1 MKINNQENPEEIL
14 LNKENNTNDNNII
27 EEIINQSEHLSNNNN
42 YISFQDEKEE
52 KLSEYI
58 QVFCRFRPPSESEL
72 SFSTNNSV
80 ILLSPKQLI
89 ITQEKK
95 LELKKDYTFDAL
107 FENDTSKELFY
118 QKTSKPIVNAVL
130 QGYNGGI
137 ICYGETGTGKSYTLK
152 EILPQVEQQ
161 IFEYINEADGNNEL
175 FKIDLAMI
183 EIYKEQVN
191 DLIDLKNTNLNLIE
205 NKSKKLIIDNLT
217 HVGIS
222 SKEQLNQMINKGLYN
237 RNSRDINYKSK
248 SHFII
253 MITVY
258 HYYKNENYIKI
269 GKLNLVDLEGS
280 ERISNIEEGN
290 LEEQKLINKSLIAL
304 SIIVQ
309 NISNENDNIT
319 YAPYRDSKLTRI
331 ISDCFGGNAYTSLIL
346 HCSKHECSTV
356 QTRNTLMFG
365 EKVKKIKNYPVI
377 NIEKING
384 KGIILGEIFNLENNN
399 RGGNI
404 DLGKKNLNLNN
415 NETIRQMK
423 EKINFLNIQIEQLN
437 KRNALLENEKK
448 NFFEKINNGGSNKI
462 NNFYIK
468 NNINDLHEL
477 LNEKESK
484 EKELLNDLNSLKIL
498 LEEKNKELEE
508 IKINQNENIKTCE
521 DLTECLNEAGNQIK
535 NKEMIIE
542 ELKNKIEINNKEIND
557 LNNII
562 NELKEEEEKEKNN
575 YENIIQEL
583 KDNINNLN
591 NKINELNNKLNLNEK
606 EINALNNEKISQLKS
621 KENYEKRINQLKE
634 QINKLK
640 EETEKEKNNYENIIQ
655 ELKDNI
661 NNLNNKINELNN
673 KLNLNEKE
681 INALNN
687 EKISQL
693 KSKENY
699 EKRIN
704 QLKEQINKLKEENNP
719 NKIREKTLELDNLNK
734 KINKLQEENDKLKN
748 KLDIITKEQKVQPK
762 NSDLI
767 NENNILKNQIK
778 LLEKNYDNISL
789 KNKEL
794 LQQINQNHNQRNRP
808 YSESKDVKELN
819 NLKQENK
826 RLNEKIISLE
836 KHKKG
841 EDKLKNEIKNKDKT
855 HEEFETEF
863 HQIIQDNDEKIKEI
877 KNLKKQIDNLNREN
891 TRNKNTIDN
900 LRKEITDKN
909 KIIEDNKKQ
918 NNNYSPIYNNTRSNT
933 SQYQTSYNN
942 NRYISD
948 IKQKNELITKENNE
962 NKKVIE
968 NLRKE
973 IETKT
978 KQLEEN
984 NKYRQCTCDKT
995 KIEKLK
1001 KEINIKNN
1009 TINDYRIKLDNLQKE
1024 LSSKDKIITDYKNSY
1039 YMKTSPRNNNFIIF
1053 DEQNRNKNNSY
1064 GKNYNNNNNSTSNYC
1079 YNYRRIYQIKE
1090 KEDENNIEILYKE
1103 INKYK
1108 EIIREKEREIIRIKN
1123 ESNNRCN
1130 IYCEN
1135 QSIAELQRI
1144 IKELKCENNKLKEEL
1159 IDYDNLRAEIEFIYK
1174 RGGNYS
1180 FKETNK
1186 TSLKLAYDALV
1197 EENRQL
1203 KQKINKIERNLNK

>member
-27 EEIINQSEHLSNNNN
+27 EEIINQSEHLSNKNN

-137 ICYGETGTGKSYTLK
+137 ICFGETGTGKSYTLK

-222 SKEQLNQMINKGLYN
+222 SKEQLNQMINKGLCN

-253 MITVY
+253 IITVY

-591 NKINELNNKLNLNEK
+591 NKINELNNKLILNEK
-606 EINALNNEKISQLKS
+606 EINALNNEKVSQLKS

-640 EETEKEKNNYENIIQ
+640 EEEEKEKNNYENIIQ

-687 EKISQL
+687 EKTSQL

-734 KINKLQEENDKLKN
+734 KINKLQEENNKLKN
-748 KLDIITKEQKVQPK
+748 KLDIITKEQKAQPK

-794 LQQINQNHNQRNRP
+794 LQQINQNQNPRNRP

-841 EDKLKNEIKNKDKT
+841 EDKLKNEIKNRDKT

>member
-130 QGYNGGI
+130 KGYNGGI

-222 SKEQLNQMINKGLYN
+222 SKEQLNQMINKGLCN

-384 KGIILGEIFNLENNN
+384 KGIILGEIFNLDNNN

-562 NELKEEEEKEKNN
+562 NELKEEEEKGKNN
-575 YENIIQEL
+575 YENIIQGL

-591 NKINELNNKLNLNEK
+591 NKINELNNKL
-606 EINALNNEKISQLKS
+606 I
-621 KENYEKRINQLKE
+621 
-634 QINKLK
+634 
-640 EETEKEKNNYENIIQ
+640 
-655 ELKDNI
+655 
-661 NNLNNKINELNN
+661 
-673 KLNLNEKE
+673 LNEKE

-794 LQQINQNHNQRNRP
+794 LQQINQNQRNRP

-841 EDKLKNEIKNKDKT
+841 EDKLKKEIKNKDKT
-855 HEEFETEF
+855 HEEFENEF

-1064 GKNYNNNNNSTSNYC
+1064 GKNYNNNNSTSNYC

-1108 EIIREKEREIIRIKN
+1108 EIISEKEREIIRIKN

>member
-14 LNKENNTNDNNII
+14 LSKENNTIDNNII

-130 QGYNGGI
+130 KGYNGGI

-377 NIEKING
+377 NIEKVNG
-384 KGIILGEIFNLENNN
+384 KGIILGEIFNLENKN

-591 NKINELNNKLNLNEK
+591 NKINELNNKLNINEK
-606 EINALNNEKISQLKS
+606 EINALNNEK
-621 KENYEKRINQLKE
+621 
-634 QINKLK
+634 
-640 EETEKEKNNYENIIQ
+640 T
-655 ELKDNI
+655 
-661 NNLNNKINELNN
+661 
-673 KLNLNEKE
+673 
-681 INALNN
+681 
-687 EKISQL
+687 SQL

-794 LQQINQNHNQRNRP
+794 LQQINQNQRNRP

-841 EDKLKNEIKNKDKT
+841 EDKLKNEIKNRDKT

-1024 LSSKDKIITDYKNSY
+1024 LSSKDKILTDYKNSY

>member
-130 QGYNGGI
+130 KGYNGGI

-161 IFEYINEADGNNEL
+161 IFEYINETDGNNEL

-384 KGIILGEIFNLENNN
+384 KGIILGEIFNLENKN

-575 YENIIQEL
+575 YENIIQGL

-591 NKINELNNKLNLNEK
+591 NKINELNNKL
-606 EINALNNEKISQLKS
+606 I
-621 KENYEKRINQLKE
+621 
-634 QINKLK
+634 
-640 EETEKEKNNYENIIQ
+640 
-655 ELKDNI
+655 
-661 NNLNNKINELNN
+661 
-673 KLNLNEKE
+673 LNEKE

-794 LQQINQNHNQRNRP
+794 LQQINQNQNQRNRP

-841 EDKLKNEIKNKDKT
+841 EDKLKNEIKNRDKT

-1203 KQKINKIERNLNK
+1203 RNKITRIEKNMK

>member
-95 LELKKDYTFDAL
+95 LELKKDYIFDAL

-130 QGYNGGI
+130 KGYNGGI

-161 IFEYINEADGNNEL
+161 IFEYINETDGNNEL

-222 SKEQLNQMINKGLYN
+222 SKEQLNQMINKGLCN

-673 KLNLNEKE
+673 KLILNEKE

-794 LQQINQNHNQRNRP
+794 LQQINQNQRNRP

-909 KIIEDNKKQ
+909 KIIEDNKKH

-973 IETKT
+973 RETKT

>member
-222 SKEQLNQMINKGLYN
+222 SKEQLNQMINKGLCN

-591 NKINELNNKLNLNEK
+591 NKINELNNKLILNEK

-673 KLNLNEKE
+673 KLILNEKE

-794 LQQINQNHNQRNRP
+794 LQQINQNQRNRP

-1064 GKNYNNNNNSTSNYC
+1064 GKNYNNNNSTSNYC

>member
-161 IFEYINEADGNNEL
+161 IFEYINETDGNNEL

-222 SKEQLNQMINKGLYN
+222 SKEQLNQMINKGLCN

-591 NKINELNNKLNLNEK
+591 NKINELNNKLNINEK
-606 EINALNNEKISQLKS
+606 EINALNNEKTSQLKS

-673 KLNLNEKE
+673 KLNINEKE

-687 EKISQL
+687 EKTSQL

-794 LQQINQNHNQRNRP
+794 LQQINQNQRNRP

-1064 GKNYNNNNNSTSNYC
+1064 GKNYNNNNNSTNNYC

>member
-130 QGYNGGI
+130 KGYNGGI

-346 HCSKHECSTV
+346 QCSKHECSTV

-591 NKINELNNKLNLNEK
+591 NKINELNNKL
-606 EINALNNEKISQLKS
+606 I
-621 KENYEKRINQLKE
+621 
-634 QINKLK
+634 
-640 EETEKEKNNYENIIQ
+640 
-655 ELKDNI
+655 
-661 NNLNNKINELNN
+661 
-673 KLNLNEKE
+673 LNEKE

-794 LQQINQNHNQRNRP
+794 LQQINQNQRNRP

-855 HEEFETEF
+855 HEEFENEF

-1009 TINDYRIKLDNLQKE
+1009 TINDYRLKLDNLQKE

-1064 GKNYNNNNNSTSNYC
+1064 GKNYNNNNNSTNNYC

-1123 ESNNRCN
+1123 ESNKRCN

-1135 QSIAELQRI
+1135 QNIAELQRI

>member
-222 SKEQLNQMINKGLYN
+222 SKEQLNQMINKGLCN

-562 NELKEEEEKEKNN
+562 NELKEEEEKKKNN

-591 NKINELNNKLNLNEK
+591 NKINELNNKLILNEK
-606 EINALNNEKISQLKS
+606 EINALNNEK
-621 KENYEKRINQLKE
+621 
-634 QINKLK
+634 
-640 EETEKEKNNYENIIQ
+640 T
-655 ELKDNI
+655 
-661 NNLNNKINELNN
+661 
-673 KLNLNEKE
+673 
-681 INALNN
+681 
-687 EKISQL
+687 SQL

-794 LQQINQNHNQRNRP
+794 LQQINQNQNQRNRP

-909 KIIEDNKKQ
+909 KIKEDNKKQ

-1144 IKELKCENNKLKEEL
+1144 IKELKCENNKLKEDL

>member
-384 KGIILGEIFNLENNN
+384 KGIILGEIFNFENKN

-591 NKINELNNKLNLNEK
+591 NKINELNNKLILNEK
-606 EINALNNEKISQLKS
+606 EINALNNEK
-621 KENYEKRINQLKE
+621 
-634 QINKLK
+634 
-640 EETEKEKNNYENIIQ
+640 T
-655 ELKDNI
+655 
-661 NNLNNKINELNN
+661 
-673 KLNLNEKE
+673 
-681 INALNN
+681 
-687 EKISQL
+687 SQL

-719 NKIREKTLELDNLNK
+719 NKIREQALELDNLNK

-794 LQQINQNHNQRNRP
+794 LQQINQNQNQRNRP

-933 SQYQTSYNN
+933 SKYQTSYNN

-1009 TINDYRIKLDNLQKE
+1009 TINDYRLKLDNLQKE

-1064 GKNYNNNNNSTSNYC
+1064 GKNYNNNNNSTNNYC

-1186 TSLKLAYDALV
+1186 TSLKLAYDTLV

>member
-591 NKINELNNKLNLNEK
+591 NKINELNNKLILNEK

-673 KLNLNEKE
+673 KLILNEKE

-704 QLKEQINKLKEENNP
+704 QLKEQINKLREENNP
-719 NKIREKTLELDNLNK
+719 NKIREQALELDNLNK
-734 KINKLQEENDKLKN
+734 KINKLQEENNKLKN
-748 KLDIITKEQKVQPK
+748 KLDLITKEQKVQPK

-794 LQQINQNHNQRNRP
+794 LQQINQNQRNRP

>member
-130 QGYNGGI
+130 KGYNGGI

-377 NIEKING
+377 NIEKVNG

-399 RGGNI
+399 RGSNI
-404 DLGKKNLNLNN
+404 DLGKKNLNINN

-591 NKINELNNKLNLNEK
+591 NKINELNNKLILNEK

-634 QINKLK
+634 QINKL
-640 EETEKEKNNYENIIQ
+640 
-655 ELKDNI
+655 
-661 NNLNNKINELNN
+661 
-673 KLNLNEKE
+673 
-681 INALNN
+681 
-687 EKISQL
+687 
-693 KSKENY
+693 
-699 EKRIN
+699 R
-704 QLKEQINKLKEENNP
+704 EENNP
-719 NKIREKTLELDNLNK
+719 NKIREQALELDNLNK

-794 LQQINQNHNQRNRP
+794 LQQINQNQRNRP

>member
-161 IFEYINEADGNNEL
+161 IFEYINETDGNNEL

-562 NELKEEEEKEKNN
+562 NELKEEKEKEKNN

-583 KDNINNLN
+583 KGNINNLN
-591 NKINELNNKLNLNEK
+591 NKINELNNKL
-606 EINALNNEKISQLKS
+606 I
-621 KENYEKRINQLKE
+621 
-634 QINKLK
+634 
-640 EETEKEKNNYENIIQ
+640 
-655 ELKDNI
+655 
-661 NNLNNKINELNN
+661 
-673 KLNLNEKE
+673 LNEKE

-794 LQQINQNHNQRNRP
+794 LQQINQNQRNRP

-1064 GKNYNNNNNSTSNYC
+1064 GKNYNNNNNSTNNYC

>member
-384 KGIILGEIFNLENNN
+384 KGIILGEIFNFENKN

-591 NKINELNNKLNLNEK
+591 NKINELNNKLNINEK
-606 EINALNNEKISQLKS
+606 EINALNNEK
-621 KENYEKRINQLKE
+621 
-634 QINKLK
+634 
-640 EETEKEKNNYENIIQ
+640 T
-655 ELKDNI
+655 
-661 NNLNNKINELNN
+661 
-673 KLNLNEKE
+673 
-681 INALNN
+681 
-687 EKISQL
+687 SQL

-794 LQQINQNHNQRNRP
+794 LQQINQNQRNRP

-973 IETKT
+973 IETKA

>member
-130 QGYNGGI
+130 KGYNGGI

-356 QTRNTLMFG
+356 QTRNSLMFG

-384 KGIILGEIFNLENNN
+384 KGIILGEIFNLENKN

-591 NKINELNNKLNLNEK
+591 NKINELNNKLILNEK

-673 KLNLNEKE
+673 KLNINEKE

-687 EKISQL
+687 EKTSQL

-794 LQQINQNHNQRNRP
+794 LQQINQNQRNRP

-1009 TINDYRIKLDNLQKE
+1009 TINDYRLKLDNLQKE
-1024 LSSKDKIITDYKNSY
+1024 LSSKDKILTDYKNSY

-1064 GKNYNNNNNSTSNYC
+1064 GKNYNNNNNSTNNYC

>member
-606 EINALNNEKISQLKS
+606 EINALNNEK
-621 KENYEKRINQLKE
+621 
-634 QINKLK
+634 
-640 EETEKEKNNYENIIQ
+640 T
-655 ELKDNI
+655 
-661 NNLNNKINELNN
+661 
-673 KLNLNEKE
+673 
-681 INALNN
+681 
-687 EKISQL
+687 SQL

-734 KINKLQEENDKLKN
+734 KINKLQEENNKLKN
-748 KLDIITKEQKVQPK
+748 KLDLITKEQKVQPK

-794 LQQINQNHNQRNRP
+794 LQQINQNQRNRP

>member
-130 QGYNGGI
+130 KGYNGGI

-384 KGIILGEIFNLENNN
+384 KGIILGEIFNLENKN

-606 EINALNNEKISQLKS
+606 EINALNNEK
-621 KENYEKRINQLKE
+621 
-634 QINKLK
+634 
-640 EETEKEKNNYENIIQ
+640 T
-655 ELKDNI
+655 
-661 NNLNNKINELNN
+661 
-673 KLNLNEKE
+673 
-681 INALNN
+681 
-687 EKISQL
+687 SQL

-794 LQQINQNHNQRNRP
+794 LQQINQNQNQRNRP

>member
-591 NKINELNNKLNLNEK
+591 NKINELNNKLNINEK
-606 EINALNNEKISQLKS
+606 EINALNNEK
-621 KENYEKRINQLKE
+621 
-634 QINKLK
+634 
-640 EETEKEKNNYENIIQ
+640 T
-655 ELKDNI
+655 
-661 NNLNNKINELNN
+661 
-673 KLNLNEKE
+673 
-681 INALNN
+681 
-687 EKISQL
+687 SQL

-794 LQQINQNHNQRNRP
+794 LQQINQNQRNRP

>member
-14 LNKENNTNDNNII
+14 LNKEYNTNDNNII

-591 NKINELNNKLNLNEK
+591 NKINELNNKLDLNEK
-606 EINALNNEKISQLKS
+606 EINALNNEK
-621 KENYEKRINQLKE
+621 
-634 QINKLK
+634 
-640 EETEKEKNNYENIIQ
+640 T
-655 ELKDNI
+655 
-661 NNLNNKINELNN
+661 
-673 KLNLNEKE
+673 
-681 INALNN
+681 
-687 EKISQL
+687 SQL

-748 KLDIITKEQKVQPK
+748 KLDIITKEQK
-762 NSDLI
+762 
-767 NENNILKNQIK
+767 
-778 LLEKNYDNISL
+778 
-789 KNKEL
+789 
-794 LQQINQNHNQRNRP
+794 
-808 YSESKDVKELN
+808 VKELN

>member
-222 SKEQLNQMINKGLYN
+222 SKEQLNQMINKGLCN

-575 YENIIQEL
+575 YENIIQGL

-591 NKINELNNKLNLNEK
+591 NKINELNNQLNLNEK
-606 EINALNNEKISQLKS
+606 EINALNNEKASQLKS

-634 QINKLK
+634 QINKL
-640 EETEKEKNNYENIIQ
+640 
-655 ELKDNI
+655 
-661 NNLNNKINELNN
+661 
-673 KLNLNEKE
+673 
-681 INALNN
+681 
-687 EKISQL
+687 
-693 KSKENY
+693 
-699 EKRIN
+699 R
-704 QLKEQINKLKEENNP
+704 EENNP
-719 NKIREKTLELDNLNK
+719 NKIREQALELDNLNK

-794 LQQINQNHNQRNRP
+794 LQQINQNQNQRNRP

-855 HEEFETEF
+855 HEEFENEF

-1159 IDYDNLRAEIEFIYK
+1159 IDYDNLKAEIEFIYK

-1197 EENRQL
+1197 EENKQL
-1203 KQKINKIERNLNK
+1203 KIKISKIEKNMK